1 MKKLSFDHICK
12 QLKGNHNLV
21 GIADDLNALLGAV
34 ILLLGVKNISGDIS
48 VFLNALMV
56 KDQLI
61 NIGKRI
67 LDKIVT
73 EKTIECDKKMEQM
86 QWAYSMIYYTAFFDV
101 LDEQLPEQIR
111 KTIKLSVDEKKYI
124 YQIADWGEGAKEDLL
139 TDAEI
144 IFPNIV
150 YGYAKV
156 EEDLNKLY
164 ESMSKGL
171 SQFVNNSIVIWQVNL
186 MSFIFICRLDRK
198 N

>member
-1 MKKLSFDHICK
+1 
-12 QLKGNHNLV
+12 
-21 GIADDLNALLGAV
+21 
-34 ILLLGVKNISGDIS
+34 
-48 VFLNALMV
+48 MV

-198 N
+198 I